1 MPGADELSTNRV
13 GWRGQQATAIK
24 TKTFLITLTVC
35 LGCIALSGGIYI
47 SVFLSVFT
55 FYKLIDTS
63 SGTVVTVSAMFRAEI
78 LNFLAK
84 QNLQKGMSSSSP
96 NTLSTFFGPEKY
108 KIIVV

>member
-1 MPGADELSTNRV
+1 MLARAAYITGPRGPR
-13 GWRGQQATAIK
+13 GGGGQQATAIK
-24 TKTFLITLTVC
+24 TKTFLISLPGPHSTLGWNIYFRV
-35 LGCIALSGGIYI
+35 LS
-47 SVFLSVFT
+47 T

-108 KIIVV
+108 SIIVV